1 MTLVNGEQIIF
12 IQQDKF
18 SIAVLDVNVSKE
30 TDTTVFML
38 VIQCSILPRCSLV
51 INNII
56 PQFDWILFF
65 TNSLISLLFYIWNK
79 LFSRILI
86 QFNKI
91 TSLSLAVSFIS
102 IHLPIKNSKSAA
114 LIPWFQQLIAIWIKN
129 YILFLSS
136 FSTVDKIYESFDFVR
151 FTKDSF
157 YI

>member
-56 PQFDWILFF
+56 PQFD
-65 TNSLISLLFYIWNK
+65 
-79 LFSRILI
+79 
-86 QFNKI
+86 
-91 TSLSLAVSFIS
+91 
-102 IHLPIKNSKSAA
+102 
-114 LIPWFQQLIAIWIKN
+114 
-129 YILFLSS
+129 
-136 FSTVDKIYESFDFVR
+136 
-151 FTKDSF
+151 
-157 YI
+157 